1 MACVT
6 FDQGDPECDSSTTLM
21 LPCQNNC
28 DSCSDG
34 VMNGDETDIDCG
46 GSLCSLCPCTQMS
59 NSLVYMD
66 EVIPDG
72 TDEHLK
78 VSILTNG
85 SVITGSNSSVNLK
98 AGIEVL
104 FNPGFQ
110 TGAQSELT
118 VIIEECEI
126 R

>member
-1 MACVT
+1 
-6 FDQGDPECDSSTTLM
+6 
-21 LPCQNNC
+21 
-28 DSCSDG
+28 
-34 VMNGDETDIDCG
+34 MN
-46 GSLCSLCPCTQMS
+46 
-59 NSLVYMD
+59 

-98 AGIEVL
+98 AVNEVI

-110 TGAQSELT
+110 TGAQSNIT
-118 VIIEECEI
+118 VTMEDCEI
-126 R
+126 N